1 MECLDDFL
9 ETEEHL
15 VNDFFVKKY
24 YKNIT
29 KFCGLIKSRGC
40 DGCKYR
46 ALCNKISEF
55 DCNKNDDIFQAIKK
69 DYPEYLI

>member
-1 MECLDDFL
+1 MKILDEFVNQ
-9 ETEEHL
+9 EEYL
-15 VNDFFVKKY
+15 VNTFFTKKY

-29 KFCGLIKSRGC
+29 KFCNLIKSRGC

-55 DCNKNDDIFQAIKK
+55 DCNVNDDILQAIKK
-69 DYPEYLI
+69 DYPQYLI